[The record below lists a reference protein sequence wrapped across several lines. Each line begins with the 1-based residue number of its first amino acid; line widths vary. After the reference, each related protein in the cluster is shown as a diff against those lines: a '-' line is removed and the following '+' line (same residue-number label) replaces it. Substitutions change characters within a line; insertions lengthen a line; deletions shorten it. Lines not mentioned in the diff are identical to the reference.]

1 MRSNAGARRLNQKD
15 GIKYAAVTIERDKR
29 GRENM
34 KSQVRGRMG
43 LAAALVSISLAATTT
58 AAVAEYPE
66 RSIRVVVAIAAGSV
80 TDVIARAS
88 AAELASRLGQQFV
101 IENRGGANGIPAA
114 DACKS
119 ARPDGYT
126 ICLLNHGHFSFN
138 PLQFHKLPYD
148 PDTDFV
154 PIAHLYFL
162 IEGIFVP
169 TSLGVNS
176 IADLKALVQK
186 NPGALNYG
194 TLGPGSPP
202 DLFRQWLNKEW
213 GANIV
218 GIPYR
223 GGGPIAQA
231 LAANQIQLARMGI
244 GNFLGLMQ
252 AGEVKAL
259 AATVKTPLLPNVPAI
274 EDVGITFP
282 GFGWWG
288 MVAPKGTP
296 QPIIDKLSAELIRQT
311 KDAKFA
317 AYLTRQAVRPSGMT
331 PAEFAAFIKADRA
344 RAKMFLELANAPIR
358 EYKPATAKQ

>member
-1 MRSNAGARRLNQKD
+1 MP
-15 GIKYAAVTIERDKR
+15 T
-29 GRENM
+29 
-34 KSQVRGRMG
+34 QVRC
-43 LAAALVSISLAATTT
+43 LTSLAAIAFSLALAAFPLT
-58 AAVAEYPE
+58 AAAEYPE
-66 RSIRVVVAIAAGSV
+66 RPIRVVVAIAAGSV

-88 AAELASRLGQQFV
+88 AAELAPRLGQQLV

-114 DACKS
+114 DACKN
-119 ARPDGYT
+119 ANPDGYT
-126 ICLLNHGHFSFN
+126 VCLLNHGHFSFN
-138 PLQFHKLPYD
+138 PLQFNKLPYD

-169 TSLGVNS
+169 TALGVNS
-176 IADLKALVQK
+176 IAELKALVRKQ
-186 NPGALNYG
+186 PGALNYG

-231 LAANQIQLARMGI
+231 VAANEIQLARMGI

-252 AGEVKAL
+252 SGKVKAL
-259 AATVKTPLLPNVPAI
+259 AATMKTPLLPGVPAI
-274 EDVGITFP
+274 EEVGITFP

-296 QPIIDKLSAELIRQT
+296 QPIVDKLSAELIRQA

-317 AYLTRQAVRPSGMT
+317 NYLTQQAVRPSGMN
-331 PAEFAAFIKADRA
+331 PVEFAAFIKADRA
-344 RAKMFLELANAPIR
+344 RAKKFLEMANAPLKD
-358 EYKPATAKQ
+358 YKPPAEQ

>member
-1 MRSNAGARRLNQKD
+1 MSLR
-15 GIKYAAVTIERDKR
+15 IR
-29 GRENM
+29 GLA
-34 KSQVRGRMG
+34 G
-43 LAAALVSISLAATTT
+43 LAAISLAFGAVALPAP
-58 AAVAEYPE
+58 AAAEYPE
-66 RSIRVVVAIAAGSV
+66 RPIRVIVSIAAGSV

-88 AAELASRLGQQFV
+88 AADLAPKLGQQLV

-114 DACKS
+114 DACKH
-119 ARPDGYT
+119 ANPDGYT

-138 PLQFHKLPYD
+138 PLLFNKLPYD
-148 PDTDFV
+148 ADTDFV

-169 TSLGVNS
+169 STLGVSS
-176 IADLKALVQK
+176 IAELKALVKK

-213 GANIV
+213 GAAIV

-231 LAANQIQLARMGI
+231 VAANEIQLARMGI

-252 AGEVKAL
+252 TGKVKAL
-259 AATVKTPLLPNVPAI
+259 AVTAKTPLLPGVPPI
-274 EDVGITFP
+274 EEVGITFP

-296 QPIIDKLSAELIRQT
+296 QPIIDKLSAALIGQV
-311 KDAKFA
+311 KNPKFA
-317 AYLTRQAVRPSGMT
+317 DYLTQQAVLPSGMN

-344 RAKMFLELANAPIR
+344 RAKNFLDMTNAPTKD
-358 EYKPATAKQ
+358 YKPPGEK

>member
-1 MRSNAGARRLNQKD
+1 MPSIRRAG
-15 GIKYAAVTIERDKR
+15 
-29 GRENM
+29 
-34 KSQVRGRMG
+34 G
-43 LAAALVSISLAATTT
+43 LAAASLSLAL
-58 AAVAEYPE
+58 AAGLALPVPAAAEYPE
-66 RSIRVVVAIAAGSV
+66 RPIRVVVAIAPGSV

-88 AAELASRLGQQFV
+88 AAELGPRLGQQLV

-138 PLQFHKLPYD
+138 PLQFNRLPYD
-148 PDTDFV
+148 PDSDFV

-162 IEGIFVP
+162 NDGVFVP
-169 TSLGVNS
+169 ASLGIDNF
-176 IADLKALVQK
+176 AELKALVAK
-186 NPGALNYG
+186 DPGGLNYG

-202 DLFRQWLNKEW
+202 DLFRIWLNKEW

-231 LAANQIQLARMGI
+231 LAANQIQVARMGI

-252 AGEVKAL
+252 GGKVKPLAVG
-259 AATVKTPLLPNVPAI
+259 AATPLVPNAPTMEQA
-274 EDVGITFP
+274 GIGFP
-282 GFGWWG
+282 SLGWWG

-296 QPIIDKLSAELIRQT
+296 QAVIDKLAAEFVRQT
-311 KDAKFA
+311 KDPKFSE
-317 AYLTRQAVRPSGMT
+317 YLQRQAVRPSGMT
-331 PAEFAAFIKADRA
+331 PAEFKAFIPRDR
-344 RAKMFLELANAPIR
+344 ELAKRFLTLANMPMKD
-358 EYKPATAKQ
+358 YKPPEKK

>member
-1 MRSNAGARRLNQKD
+1 MLTRNRCLA
-15 GIKYAAVTIERDKR
+15 
-29 GRENM
+29 
-34 KSQVRGRMG
+34 G
-43 LAAALVSISLAATTT
+43 LAAMSLSVALAAAPTPS
-58 AAVAEYPE
+58 AAEYPE
-66 RSIRVVVAIAAGSV
+66 RPIRVVVAIAAGSV

-88 AAELASRLGQQFV
+88 AAELAPRLGQQLV

-114 DACKS
+114 DACKN
-119 ARPDGYT
+119 AKPDGYT

-138 PLQFHKLPYD
+138 PLQFHKLPYN

-176 IADLKALVQK
+176 IAELKALVKK
-186 NPGALNYG
+186 NPGGLNYG

-213 GANIV
+213 GASIV

-231 LAANQIQLARMGI
+231 VAANQIQLARMGI
-244 GNFLGLMQ
+244 GNFLGLLQ
-252 AGEVKAL
+252 SGKVKAL
-259 AATVKTPLLPNVPAI
+259 AATVKTPLLPGVPAI

-296 QPIIDKLSAELIRQT
+296 QPIIDKLSAELVRQA
-311 KDAKFA
+311 KDPKFA
-317 AYLTRQAVRPSGMT
+317 EYLTRQAVRPSGMN
-331 PAEFAAFIKADRA
+331 PAEFTAFMKADRA
-344 RAKMFLELANAPIR
+344 RAKTFLEMANAPMKD
-358 EYKPATAKQ
+358 YNPPPAK

>member
-1 MRSNAGARRLNQKD
+1 MPSIRRAG
-15 GIKYAAVTIERDKR
+15 
-29 GRENM
+29 
-34 KSQVRGRMG
+34 G
-43 LAAALVSISLAATTT
+43 LAAVSLSLAL
-58 AAVAEYPE
+58 AAPLALPVPAAAEYPE
-66 RSIRVVVAIAAGSV
+66 RPIRVVVAIAPGSV

-88 AAELASRLGQQFV
+88 AAELAPRLGQQLV

-138 PLQFHKLPYD
+138 PLQFNKLPYD
-148 PDTDFV
+148 PDNDFV

-162 IEGIFVP
+162 NDGTFVP
-169 TSLGVNS
+169 TALGVNNF
-176 IADLKALVQK
+176 AELKALVKK
-186 NPGALNYG
+186 NPGGLNYG

-202 DLFRQWLNKEW
+202 DLFRHWLNKEW

-231 LAANQIQLARMGI
+231 LAANQIQIARMGI

-252 AGEVKAL
+252 AGKVKAL
-259 AATVKTPLLPNVPAI
+259 AVGAATPLVPNAPTA
-274 EDVGITFP
+274 EQAGIGFP
-282 GFGWWG
+282 SLGWWG

-296 QPIIDKLSAELIRQT
+296 QAVIDKLSAEFVRQT
-311 KDAKFA
+311 KDPKFSE
-317 AYLTRQAVRPSGMT
+317 YLQRQAVRPSGMT
-331 PAEFAAFIKADRA
+331 PAEFKAFIPKDR
-344 RAKMFLELANAPIR
+344 ELAKTYLRLANVPMKD
-358 EYKPATAKQ
+358 YKPPEKK

>member
-1 MRSNAGARRLNQKD
+1 MRSQFRLFTD
-15 GIKYAAVTIERDKR
+15 LAVITLFL
-29 GRENM
+29 M
-34 KSQVRGRMG
+34 
-43 LAAALVSISLAATTT
+43 LAAFPVPAS
-58 AAVAEYPE
+58 AEYPE
-66 RSIRVVVAIAAGSV
+66 RPIRVVVAIAAGSV

-88 AAELASRLGQQFV
+88 AAELAPRLGQQLV

-114 DACKS
+114 DACKN
-119 ARPDGYT
+119 AEPDGYT

-138 PLQFHKLPYD
+138 PLQFNKLPYD

-169 TSLGVNS
+169 TRLGVNS
-176 IADLKALVQK
+176 IADLKGLVQK

-213 GANIV
+213 GASIV

-231 LAANQIQLARMGI
+231 LAANEIQLARMGI

-252 AGEVKAL
+252 SGTVKAL
-259 AATVKTPLLPNVPAI
+259 AATVKTPLLPGVPAI
-274 EDVGITFP
+274 EEVGITFP

-296 QPIIDKLSAELIRQT
+296 QPIIDKLSAELIRQA
-311 KDAKFA
+311 KDPRFA
-317 AYLTRQAVRPSGMT
+317 DYLTRQAVRPSGMN
-331 PAEFAAFIKADRA
+331 PGEFAAFIKADRA
-344 RAKMFLELANAPIR
+344 RAKMFLEMANAPTKD
-358 EYKPATAKQ
+358 YQPPAEK

>member
-1 MRSNAGARRLNQKD
+1 MPTFARRR
-15 GIKYAAVTIERDKR
+15 GGAARAF
-29 GRENM
+29 
-34 KSQVRGRMG
+34 
-43 LAAALVSISLAATTT
+43 AASAAIAVLSLAAVPAP
-58 AAVAEYPE
+58 AAAEYPE
-66 RSIRVVVAIAAGSV
+66 RPIRVVVAIAAGSV

-88 AAELASRLGQQFV
+88 AAELGPRLGQQLV

-119 ARPDGYT
+119 AKPDGYT

-138 PLQFHKLPYD
+138 PLQFNKLPYD
-148 PDTDFV
+148 PDSDFV

-169 TSLGVNS
+169 TALGVNS
-176 IADLKALVQK
+176 IAELKALVQK
-186 NPGALNYG
+186 KPDALNYG

-213 GANIV
+213 GAKIV

-231 LAANQIQLARMGI
+231 VAANQIQLARMGI

-252 AGEVKAL
+252 SGKVKAL
-259 AATVKTPLLPNVPAI
+259 AATVKTPLLPGVPAI
-274 EDVGITFP
+274 EEVGITFP

-296 QPIIDKLSAELIRQT
+296 QAIVDKLSAEFIRQA
-311 KDAKFA
+311 KDPKFSQ
-317 AYLTRQAVRPSGMT
+317 YLTRQAVRPSGMT
-331 PAEFAAFIKADRA
+331 PAEFKAFIQADRA
-344 RAKMFLELANAPIR
+344 RAKTFLAMSGAPMKD
-358 EYKPATAKQ
+358 YTPPKPK

>member
-1 MRSNAGARRLNQKD
+1 ML
-15 GIKYAAVTIERDKR
+15 
-29 GRENM
+29 
-34 KSQVRGRMG
+34 SQIRCLSG
-43 LAAALVSISLAATTT
+43 LAAMSLSLAL
-58 AAVAEYPE
+58 AAVPVPAAAEYPE
-66 RSIRVVVAIAAGSV
+66 RPIRVVVAIAAGSV

-88 AAELASRLGQQFV
+88 AAELAPRLGQQLV

-114 DACKS
+114 EACKN
-119 ARPDGYT
+119 AVPDGYT

-138 PLQFHKLPYD
+138 PLQFDKLPYD
-148 PDTDFV
+148 PDADFV

-169 TSLGVNS
+169 TALGVNS
-176 IADLKALVQK
+176 IAELKALAEK
-186 NPGALNYG
+186 NPSALNYG

-218 GIPYR
+218 GVPYR

-231 LAANQIQLARMGI
+231 LAANEIQLARMGI

-252 AGEVKAL
+252 SGKVKAL
-259 AATVKTPLLPNVPAI
+259 AATVTTTLLPGVPAI
-274 EDVGITFP
+274 ENVGITFP

-296 QPIIDKLSAELIRQT
+296 QPIIDKLSGELIRQT
-311 KDAKFA
+311 KDPKFA
-317 AYLTRQAVRPSGMT
+317 DYLTRQAVQPSGMN

-344 RAKMFLELANAPIR
+344 RAKMFLDMANAPVTNS
-358 EYKPATAKQ
+358 KLPAEK

>member
-1 MRSNAGARRLNQKD
+1 MPSTIRRLSH
-15 GIKYAAVTIERDKR
+15 AAASRTRTAL
-29 GRENM
+29 
-34 KSQVRGRMG
+34 SAA
-43 LAAALVSISLAATTT
+43 LAACAFALPAP
-58 AAVAEYPE
+58 AVAEYPE
-66 RSIRVVVAIAAGSV
+66 QPIRVVVAIAAGSV

-88 AAELASRLGQQFV
+88 AAELAPRLGQQLV

-114 DACKS
+114 EACKS

-138 PLQFHKLPYD
+138 PLQFDKLPYN
-148 PDTDFV
+148 PDADFV

-162 IEGIFVP
+162 IDGVFVP
-169 TSLGVNS
+169 SALGVNDF
-176 IADLKALVQK
+176 AELRALVKQK
-186 NPGALNYG
+186 PDALNYG

-202 DLFRQWLNKEW
+202 DLFRIWLNKEW

-252 AGEVKAL
+252 AGSVKPLAL
-259 AATVKTPLLPNVPAI
+259 GAATPLVPNVPTI
-274 EDVGITFP
+274 EQAGIGFP
-282 GFGWWG
+282 SLGWWG

-296 QPIIDKLSAELIRQT
+296 QAVIDKLSGELVRQT
-311 KDAKFA
+311 KDPKFS
-317 AYLTRQAVRPSGMT
+317 AYLQMQAVRPSGMN
-331 PAEFAAFIKADRA
+331 PAEFAAFIKQDRE
-344 RAKMFLELANAPIR
+344 RTKMFLVLANQPIK
-358 EYKPATAKQ
+358 EYTPPASK